1 MRVAWFRPSP
11 VSALDARITTAFET
25 ELSRSQTVDAFD
37 ERTAHD
43 FVWKHFRAPYDV
55 CLYEWNHTP
64 RHRFVG
70 AYLFHYPGV
79 LLVHSLVGARHALA
93 VSRLVVMGNSSA
105 AELVL
110 LDVPSERI
118 RVAPQFAAP
127 IAAPASRDPSVSAVG
142 GSLSANRRP
151 ALFGRAAARPDVAE
165 ADVVRF
171 AVIDAEHIEIAERAM
186 ARARTAGAAAA
197 LVEPEGDIDRT
208 IYDADVVIALQ
219 GPTFAE
225 PLTPALLGM
234 SAGRPVIVSEAEA
247 TADWP
252 TLDPQT
258 WLPRGLVGNESP
270 VAVSIDPRDE
280 EHSLMLAI
288 RRLSA
293 DASLRAQLGTAAR
306 RWWETHATPKHA
318 ADSWS
323 RILKDAVSIAP
334 PRASDLPAHLTADGT
349 AFARQ
354 VLAEFDISVDVFVR
368 LEGQR
373 GV

>member
-11 VSALDARITTAFET
+11 ISALDARITTAFET
-25 ELSRSQTVDAFD
+25 ELSRNHTVEAFD

-55 CLYEWNHTP
+55 CLYEWSHGP
-64 RHRFVG
+64 RYRFIG

-79 LLVHSLVGARHALA
+79 LLAHSLVGARHALA
-93 VSRLVVMGNSSA
+93 ASRLVVMGNSSA
-105 AELVL
+105 AELVM
-110 LDVPSERI
+110 LDVPEERI

-127 IAAPASRDPSVSAVG
+127 VDAPALQRLNG
-142 GSLSANRRP
+142 
-151 ALFGRAAARPDVAE
+151 
-165 ADVVRF
+165 VVRF
-171 AVIDAEHIEIAERAM
+171 GVLHTDHVEIAERAM
-186 ARARTAGAAAA
+186 VRARAAGAAAA
-197 LVEPEGDIDRT
+197 LVQPERDVDRT
-208 IYDADVVIALQ
+208 IRDSDVVIALQ

-225 PLTPALLGM
+225 PLTTALLGM

-258 WLPRGLVGNESP
+258 WLPRFFGNESP

-293 DASLRAQLGTAAR
+293 DAPLRARLGTAAR
-306 RWWETHATPKHA
+306 RWWETSATPRHA
-318 ADSWS
+318 AESWS
-323 RILKDAVSIAP
+323 RILEDAVASTP
-334 PRASDLPAHLTADGT
+334 PQPSDLPARLTADGT
-349 AFARQ
+349 AFARE
-354 VLAEFDISVDVFVR
+354 VLAEFGLSVDLF
-368 LEGQR
+368 ES
-373 GV
+373 

>member
-11 VSALDARITTAFET
+11 VSALDARIATAFET
-25 ELSRSQTVDAFD
+25 ELSRSHTVDAFD
-37 ERTAHD
+37 ERTAND

-55 CLYEWNHTP
+55 CLYEWSHAP

-79 LLVHSLVGARHALA
+79 LLVRSLVGARHALA
-93 VSRLVVMGNSSA
+93 ASRLVVMGNSSA
-105 AELVL
+105 AELVR
-110 LDVPSERI
+110 LDVPAERI
-118 RVAPQFAAP
+118 RVAPQFAEP
-127 IAAPASRDPSVSAVG
+127 IDAPASPPP
-142 GSLSANRRP
+142 GS
-151 ALFGRAAARPDVAE
+151 
-165 ADVVRF
+165 VVRF
-171 AVIDAEHIEIAERAM
+171 AVLDAEHVQIAKRAM
-186 ARARTAGAAAA
+186 ARARASGAAAA
-197 LVEPEGDIDRT
+197 LVESDDDVDHAIH
-208 IYDADVVIALQ
+208 DADVVIALQ

-323 RILKDAVSIAP
+323 RILEDAVSIAP
-334 PRASDLPAHLTADGT
+334 PRPSDLPAHLTADGT
-349 AFARQ
+349 T
-354 VLAEFDISVDVFVR
+354 FVR
-368 LEGQR
+368 GILGEF
-373 GV
+373 GVVVDLFDS

>member
-25 ELSRSQTVDAFD
+25 ELSRTQTVDAFD

-55 CLYEWNHTP
+55 CLYEWSHAP

-79 LLVHSLVGARHALA
+79 LLVRSLVGARHALA
-93 VSRLVVMGNSSA
+93 ASRLVVMGNSSA

-110 LDVPSERI
+110 LDVPPERI

-127 IAAPASRDPSVSAVG
+127 VDAPASPNL
-142 GSLSANRRP
+142 SLSA
-151 ALFGRAAARPDVAE
+151 VAVAK

-171 AVIDAEHIEIAERAM
+171 AVIDAEQVEIAERAM
-186 ARARTAGAAAA
+186 ARARAAGAAAA
-197 LVEPEGDIDRT
+197 LVEPDGDIDRT
-208 IYDADVVIALQ
+208 IHDADVVIALQ

-252 TLDPQT
+252 MLDPQT

-293 DASLRAQLGTAAR
+293 DASLRTQLGTAAR

-323 RILKDAVSIAP
+323 RILEDAVAIAP
-334 PRASDLPAHLTADGT
+334 PQASDLPAHLTADGT

-354 VLAEFDISVDVFVR
+354 VLAEFAISVDVFDW
-368 LEGQR
+368 
-373 GV
+373 

>member
-11 VSALDARITTAFET
+11 ISALDARIATAFET
-25 ELSRSQTVDAFD
+25 ELSRSHTVEAFD

-43 FVWKHFRAPYDV
+43 FVWKHFRASYDV
-55 CLYEWNHTP
+55 CLYEWSHGP
-64 RHRFVG
+64 RHRFIG

-79 LLVHSLVGARHALA
+79 LLAHSLVGARHALA
-93 VSRLVVMGNSSA
+93 ASRLVVIGNSSA
-105 AELVL
+105 AELVM
-110 LDVPSERI
+110 LDVPEARV

-127 IAAPASRDPSVSAVG
+127 VDAPASPHL
-142 GSLSANRRP
+142 GS
-151 ALFGRAAARPDVAE
+151 
-165 ADVVRF
+165 VVRF
-171 AVIDAEHIEIAERAM
+171 GVLDSDHVEVAERAM
-186 ARARTAGAAAA
+186 ARAHAAGAVAA
-197 LVEPEGDIDRT
+197 LVEPSTFAASGRAAARPSSAGRRFAESEPPMADKDRDIDRT
-208 IYDADVVIALQ
+208 IRDSDVVIALQ

-258 WLPRGLVGNESP
+258 WLPRFFGNESP

-293 DASLRAQLGTAAR
+293 EAPLRAQLGTAAR
-306 RWWETHATPKHA
+306 RWWETYATPRHA
-318 ADSWS
+318 AESWS
-323 RILKDAVSIAP
+323 RILEDAVSVPP
-334 PRASDLPAHLTADGT
+334 PRPSDLPAHLTEDGT
-349 AFARQ
+349 AFARN
-354 VLAEFDISVDVFVR
+354 VLADFGVSVDVFDS
-368 LEGQR
+368 
-373 GV
+373 

>member
-11 VSALDARITTAFET
+11 ISALEARIATAFET
-25 ELSRSQTVDAFD
+25 ELSRTHTVDAFD

-43 FVWKHFRAPYDV
+43 FVWKQFRAPYDV

-93 VSRLVVMGNSSA
+93 ASRLVVMGHSSA
-105 AELVL
+105 AELVM
-110 LDVPSERI
+110 LDVPRERI
-118 RVAPQFAAP
+118 RVAPPFAAP
-127 IAAPASRDPSVSAVG
+127 VDAPASPDPDNAV
-142 GSLSANRRP
+142 R
-151 ALFGRAAARPDVAE
+151 FGVLDVNHVEIAGHATTRARAAGATAVLVAPR
-165 ADVVRF
+165 D
-171 AVIDAEHIEIAERAM
+171 D
-186 ARARTAGAAAA
+186 
-197 LVEPEGDIDRT
+197 LDRT
-208 IYDADVVIALQ
+208 IRESDILIALQ

-234 SAGRPVIVSEAEA
+234 SAGRPVIVSDAEA

-258 WLPRGLVGNESP
+258 WLPRGFFGNESP

-306 RWWETHATPKHA
+306 RWWETHATPRHA
-318 ADSWS
+318 ADVWGP
-323 RILKDAVSIAP
+323 ILEDAVSTAP
-334 PRASDLPAHLTADGT
+334 PRPSDLPAHLTADGS
-349 AFARQ
+349 AVARGI
-354 VLAEFDISVDVFVR
+354 LGDFDVAVDLFDA
-368 LEGQR
+368 
-373 GV
+373 

>member
-11 VSALDARITTAFET
+11 DSALDARIATAFET
-25 ELSRSQTVDAFD
+25 ELSRSHTVDAFD

-55 CLYEWNHTP
+55 CLYEWSHAP

-79 LLVHSLVGARHALA
+79 LLVRSLAGARHALA
-93 VSRLVVMGNSSA
+93 ASRLVVMGNSSA
-105 AELVL
+105 AELVR
-110 LDVPSERI
+110 LDVSAERI
-118 RVAPQFAAP
+118 RVAPQFAAA
-127 IAAPASRDPSVSAVG
+127 IDAPASPS
-142 GSLSANRRP
+142 
-151 ALFGRAAARPDVAE
+151 PDGP
-165 ADVVRF
+165 VRC
-171 AVIDAEHIEIAERAM
+171 AVIDAKHVQIAERAM
-186 ARARTAGAAAA
+186 TRARAAGAAAT
-197 LVEPEGDIDRT
+197 LVAPNENLERT
-208 IYDADVVIALQ
+208 IHDADVVIALQ

-247 TADWP
+247 TADWA

-258 WLPRGLVGNESP
+258 WLPRGFVGNESP

-306 RWWETHATPKHA
+306 RWWETHATPRHA

-323 RILKDAVSIAP
+323 RILEDAISIGP
-334 PRASDLPAHLTADGT
+334 PRPSDLPAHLTADGT

-354 VLAEFDISVDVFVR
+354 VLAESGVSVDLFVDEVAS
-368 LEGQR
+368 L
-373 GV
+373 